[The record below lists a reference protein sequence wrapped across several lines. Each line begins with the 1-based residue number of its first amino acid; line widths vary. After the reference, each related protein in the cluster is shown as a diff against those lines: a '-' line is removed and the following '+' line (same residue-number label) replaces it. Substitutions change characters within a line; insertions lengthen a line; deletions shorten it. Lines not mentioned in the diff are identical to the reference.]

1 MIVRKTVE
9 QAQVDDVRMING
21 TVAFG
26 KIKLNVYSF
35 VVDGVLIDTGSRSLL
50 QPFKHFFEEADIDQ
64 VVVSHHHED
73 HTGGAGYLQ
82 EAYGYPIFMDRK
94 MIEYC
99 RKPADY
105 PLYRQLFWGRRSPFQ
120 AEPIGRNFFS
130 RSANWDVIE
139 TPGHAVDHLSFL
151 NKETGQLFTGDL
163 YVQRKT
169 KLVLRGEDIP
179 SIIASLQR
187 VLTYDFKQMFCCH
200 AGYVENGREALE
212 RKLDYLLGLAE
223 EVYRLFE
230 EGLDEKEIHK
240 ALFKKTYPI
249 VKVSFG
255 EWDSQHIVS
264 SLLKNKRQM
273 Q

>member
-9 QAQVDDVRMING
+9 QAQVGDVRMING

-26 KIKLNVYSF
+26 KVKLNVYSF

-50 QPFKHFFEEADIDQ
+50 QPFKPFFQEADVDQ
-64 VVVSHHHED
+64 VVISHHHED

-82 EAYGYPIFMDRK
+82 DTYGYPIYMDSK

-99 RKPADY
+99 RKRADY

-120 AEPIGRNFFS
+120 ANAIGRTFDS
-130 RSANWDVIE
+130 RRASWDVIE

-179 SIIASLQR
+179 GIIASLQR

-212 RKLDYLLGLAE
+212 RKLDYLLGLAD
-223 EVYRLFE
+223 EVDRLSK

-240 ALFKKTYPI
+240 ALFNKTYPI
-249 VKVSFG
+249 VKLSLG

-264 SLLKNKRQM
+264 SLLKDKRQI